1 VHHMPRKAVVPAA
14 GLGTRLLPATKAQPK
29 EMLPLVD
36 RPAIQYIIEEA
47 VAAGLDDILVITG
60 KSKWSIEDHFD
71 KSFELE
77 KHLESSG
84 KIEELEL
91 VRSISDLAELHYVRQ
106 GEPLGL
112 GHAVSMAKQHISDE
126 PFAVLLADDI
136 MITDHPLLSDMM
148 KLHAKQKCTVL
159 ALMEV
164 PIEDISLYGC
174 VSYEPIDGNGTV
186 RVTGI
191 IEKPDPEDAPSNLAV
206 IGRYIFTPEIFDCLD
221 RTKPGRNGEIQL
233 TDAIS
238 LLLKDQPIVGYVIKD
253 GRFDVGTK
261 IDYLT
266 AIVELALVRDDLGP
280 QFLTILKKIVA
291 RFDNKPP
298 TPTSRRRLAN
308 ALSDIVRKLE
318 HKKSSD

>member
-1 VHHMPRKAVVPAA
+1 MHQTPRKAVIPAA

-77 KHLESSG
+77 KYLESSG
-84 KIEELEL
+84 KFEELEL

-112 GHAVSMAKQHISDE
+112 GHAVSMARQHISGE

-136 MITDHPLLSDMM
+136 MITGHPLLSDM
-148 KLHAKQKCTVL
+148 LNLYDRHQCSVL

-164 PIEDISLYGC
+164 PHESISLYGC
-174 VSYEPIDGNGTV
+174 VAYDDTDQSGVV
-186 RVTGI
+186 RITGI
-191 IEKPDPEDAPSNLAV
+191 TEKPQPDEAPSNFAV
-206 IGRYIFTPEIFDCLD
+206 IGRYIFTPELFECLD
-221 RTKPGRNGEIQL
+221 QIKPGRNGEIQL

-238 LLLKDQPIVGYVIKD
+238 SLLSKQPVLGYIIKD

-266 AIVELALVRDDLGP
+266 AIVELALARDDLGP
-280 QFLTILKKIVA
+280 QFHEILKEILERPGKTA
-291 RFDNKPP
+291 
-298 TPTSRRRLAN
+298 TPVSPSYFTKSLK
-308 ALSDIVRKLE
+308 ALSKRLP
-318 HKKSSD
+318 HKSNSK

>member
-1 VHHMPRKAVVPAA
+1 MHHLPRKAVVPAA

-84 KIEELEL
+84 KIEELDL

-112 GHAVSMAKQHISDE
+112 GHAVSMAKQHISGE

-136 MITDHPLLSDMM
+136 MISDHPLLSDMM
-148 KLHAKQKCTVL
+148 QLHEEQQCSVL

-164 PIEDISLYGC
+164 PREDISLYGC
-174 VSYEPIDGNGTV
+174 VSYEDTDKPGIV

-191 IEKPDPEDAPSNLAV
+191 VEKPDPEDAPSNFAV

-221 RTKPGRNGEIQL
+221 QTKPGRNGEIQL

-238 LLLKDQPIVGYVIKD
+238 LLLNEQPIFGYIIKD

-280 QFLTILKKIVA
+280 QFLTILKNIVS
-291 RFDNKPP
+291 RFDEKPP
-298 TPTSRRRLAN
+298 ALAPRGRLSN
-308 ALSDIVRKLE
+308 ALSDIMRKLE
-318 HKKSSD
+318 HKPSSK

>member
-1 VHHMPRKAVVPAA
+1 MHQTPRKAVIPAA

-84 KIEELEL
+84 KFEELEL

-112 GHAVSMAKQHISDE
+112 GHAVSMARQHISDE
-126 PFAVLLADDI
+126 SFAVLLADDI
-136 MITDHPLLSDMM
+136 MITDHPLLSDMLT
-148 KLHAKQKCTVL
+148 LHDRHQCSVL

-164 PIEDISLYGC
+164 PHESISLYGC
-174 VSYEPIDGNGTV
+174 VAYEDTDESGVV
-186 RVTGI
+186 RITGI
-191 IEKPDPEDAPSNLAV
+191 TEKPEPDEAPSNYAV
-206 IGRYIFTPEIFDCLD
+206 IGRYIFTPEIFECLD
-221 RTKPGRNGEIQL
+221 QIKPGRNGEIQL
-233 TDAIS
+233 TDGIS
-238 LLLKDQPIVGYVIKD
+238 LLLTKQPVLGYIIKD

-266 AIVELALVRDDLGP
+266 AIVELALAREDLGP
-280 QFLTILKKIVA
+280 QFLGILREILA
-291 RFDNKPP
+291 RFDKSPLAP
-298 TPTSRRRLAN
+298 AAPRRLARVVK
-308 ALSDIVRKLE
+308 AFTSKLP
-318 HKKSSD
+318 HRSRSK

>member
-1 VHHMPRKAVVPAA
+1 MHHMPRKAVVPAA